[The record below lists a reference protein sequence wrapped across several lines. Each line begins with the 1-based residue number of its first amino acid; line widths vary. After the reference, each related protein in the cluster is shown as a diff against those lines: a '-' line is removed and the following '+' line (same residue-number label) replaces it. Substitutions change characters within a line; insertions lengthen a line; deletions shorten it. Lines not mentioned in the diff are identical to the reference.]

1 MEAEQAIASV
11 PNHTV
16 DPKTGFLECNG
27 YASAFDGERKLAF
40 LQRYKSNG
48 LAFYRTCNDLGL
60 HYSTVNRAC
69 KIDQVFKDAFDQA
82 EREYIDELE
91 ATSRTN
97 ALNPKA
103 VLERIFQLRSL
114 RPEKYADQRSTGNAQ
129 VTINFGKELIQKIF
143 NRQDVIEADI
153 VRPVPLPDATM
164 VHTMGVPPT
173 GAVGST
179 LNSGDAG
186 EGRE

>member
-1 MEAEQAIASV
+1 MEAEHAIASV

-16 DPKTGFLECNG
+16 DPKTGFLESKG
-27 YASAFDGERKLAF
+27 YATAFDAERKTRF
-40 LQRYKSNG
+40 LERYRSNG
-48 LAFYRTCNDLGL
+48 LGFYRTCAELGL
-60 HYSTVNRAC
+60 SHDTVNKAVR
-69 KIDQVFKDAFDQA
+69 IDQAFREAFDRA
-82 EREYIDELE
+82 EKEYTDELE
-91 ATSRTN
+91 AVSRIN

-173 GAVGST
+173 VAGSST